1 MNKTA
6 SMVLKI
12 IGASLAFCSGYL
24 PADRRLA

>member
-12 IGASLAFCSGYL
+12 IGASLAFAAVPL

>member
-12 IGASLAFCSGYL
+12 IGASLAFSGYL